1 MDFVNYFKQKAKS
14 DIQRIV
20 LAEGTEERTLKAAD
34 IVLGEGF
41 ADLIILSKPDFI
53 KKFAAD
59 NDLKNL
65 CKATVIDPENN
76 PKAEEYA
83 NLIYEL
89 RKKKGMDIET
99 ARGLVK
105 NPLYLAAAMIKAGDA
120 DGEVAGAENSTGNV
134 LRPALQLIKTMP
146 GISVVSGAF
155 IIILKDT
162 EFGEN
167 GVFLFADCAVTPVPD
182 EKQLAEIAV
191 TSAKSA
197 KDLLGMDARIAM
209 LSFSSHGSASHEV
222 VDKVV
227 NATKIAKEM
236 NPNLVIDGELQFDAA
251 VVPNVA
257 QKKAPDSVLKGKAN
271 VLVFPNLEAGNIAYK
286 MAQRFGHAE
295 AYGPILQ
302 GMAAPV
308 NDLSR
313 GCYVNDIVNVIAI
326 TATQAIGRKNN

>member
-1 MDFVNYFKQKAKS
+1 MDFVKYFKEKAKS

-59 NDLKNL
+59 NNLQNL
-65 CKATVIDPENN
+65 CKATIIDPENN

-89 RKKKGMDIET
+89 RKKKGMDLET

-105 NPLYLAAAMIKAGDA
+105 NPLYLASAMIKAGDA

-222 VDKVV
+222 VDKVS

>member
-59 NDLKNL
+59 NNLQNL

-257 QKKAPDSVLKGKAN
+257 QKKAPNSVLKGKAN

>member
-1 MDFVNYFKQKAKS
+1 MDFVKYFKEKAKS

-41 ADLIILSKPDFI
+41 ADLIILSKPEFI

-59 NDLKNL
+59 NNLQNL
-65 CKATVIDPENN
+65 CKATVINPENN

-222 VDKVV
+222 VDKVS

-236 NPNLVIDGELQFDAA
+236 NPALVIDGELQFDAA

-257 QKKAPDSVLKGKAN
+257 AKKAPDSVLQGKAN
-271 VLVFPNLEAGNIAYK
+271 VLIFPNLEAGNIAYK

>member
-59 NDLKNL
+59 NNLKNL

-227 NATKIAKEM
+227 NATKIAKEI

>member
-59 NDLKNL
+59 NNLKNL

-83 NLIYEL
+83 NLIHEL

>member
-59 NDLKNL
+59 NNLKNL

-326 TATQAIGRKNN
+326 TATQAIERKNN